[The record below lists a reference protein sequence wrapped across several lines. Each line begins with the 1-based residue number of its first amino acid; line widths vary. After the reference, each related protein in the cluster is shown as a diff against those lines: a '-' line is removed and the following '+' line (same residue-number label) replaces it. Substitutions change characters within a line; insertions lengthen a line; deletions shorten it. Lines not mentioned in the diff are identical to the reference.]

1 MFMYTLFIDTHS
13 SNICLALYDGKIL
26 IKSEKESIESHSIYV
41 VPMLKE
47 LMENNNVS
55 FDDIKNVVAVNG
67 PGSFTGIRIG
77 LSVAKAICYSLD
89 KPIYLISSLTSMLV
103 SYESDDYKMAVIPD
117 NKGFYISVFDKDN
130 NSVVDE
136 RYQENID
143 EYLSKYN
150 KVSGLLDVKKIID
163 YVLMGEAV
171 NVFKVKANYV
181 KVIEVMNDKKQA
193 N

>member
-77 LSVAKAICYSLD
+77 LSVAKAICYSLN

-103 SYESDDYKMAVIPD
+103 SYESHDYKMAVIPD

-163 YVLMGEAV
+163 YALMGEAV

-181 KVIEVMNDKKQA
+181 KVIEVMNDKK
-193 N
+193 

>member
-13 SNICLALYDGKIL
+13 SKICLALYDGKIL

-150 KVSGLLDVKKIID
+150 KVSGLLDVKKIVD
-163 YVLMGEAV
+163 YALMGEAV

-181 KVIEVMNDKKQA
+181 KVIEVMNDKK
-193 N
+193 

>member
-1 MFMYTLFIDTHS
+1 MYTLFIDTHS

-117 NKGFYISVFDKDN
+117 NKGFYISVYDKDN

-136 RYQENID
+136 RYQEKID
-143 EYLSKYN
+143 ECLTAALKWVDAFAAGDIDRVHRAILKFAN
-150 KVSGLLDVKKIID
+150 PKPAPKPKKD
-163 YVLMGEAV
+163 ADEVPEPKDA
-171 NVFKVKANYV
+171 VKA
-181 KVIEVMNDKKQA
+181 
-193 N
+193 

>member
-1 MFMYTLFIDTHS
+1 MYTLFIDTHS

-163 YVLMGEAV
+163 YALMGEAV
-171 NVFKVKANYV
+171 NVFKIKANYV

>member
-1 MFMYTLFIDTHS
+1 
-13 SNICLALYDGKIL
+13 
-26 IKSEKESIESHSIYV
+26 
-41 VPMLKE
+41 
-47 LMENNNVS
+47 
-55 FDDIKNVVAVNG
+55 
-67 PGSFTGIRIG
+67 
-77 LSVAKAICYSLD
+77 
-89 KPIYLISSLTSMLV
+89 MLV

-150 KVSGLLDVKKIID
+150 KVSGLLDVKKTID
-163 YVLMGEAV
+163 YALMGEAV

-181 KVIEVMNDKKQA
+181 KVIEVMDDKK
-193 N
+193 

>member
-1 MFMYTLFIDTHS
+1 MYTLFIDTHS